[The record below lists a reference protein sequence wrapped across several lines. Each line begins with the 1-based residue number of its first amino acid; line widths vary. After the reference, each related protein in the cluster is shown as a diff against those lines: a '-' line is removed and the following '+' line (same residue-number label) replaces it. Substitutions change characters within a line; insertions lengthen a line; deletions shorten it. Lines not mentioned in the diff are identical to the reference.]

1 MIHRIRLMPEA
12 SKQVAGG
19 RAKRHLPV
27 MRWGVKAADIPA
39 GAQDLMLRCRP
50 VVSSRVLRNHPLLAA
65 MPPESSRSKSVIN
78 GREEF
83 TLRNKNG
90 KAFFSFL
97 SNATL
102 NFPAQF
108 VIIIKTSIFDQH
120 SGT

>member
-1 MIHRIRLMPEA
+1 
-12 SKQVAGG
+12 
-19 RAKRHLPV
+19 
-27 MRWGVKAADIPA
+27 
-39 GAQDLMLRCRP
+39 
-50 VVSSRVLRNHPLLAA
+50 AA

-78 GREEF
+78 GREVY

-108 VIIIKTSIFDQH
+108 VIIIMASIFDQH